1 MNWMSC
7 MVAFKMELMSLSI
20 KIKKSLTVT
29 MKVLIDDDDPNFG
42 KKFNNTYRVN
52 NQSLKTCS
60 NDKKAN

>member
-1 MNWMSC
+1 
-7 MVAFKMELMSLSI
+7 MELMSLSI

-52 NQSLKTCS
+52 NQSLKACS

>member
-52 NQSLKTCS
+52 NQSLKACS